1 MNNETQFLKKLES
14 ITMSTAERARLRDNL
29 EHYADMH
36 AFVTPVSTPSP
47 FFAFMEAKRFPLY
60 ASMVTVLI
68 MSGGVMTLAAEGSAP
83 GDSLYGIKINV
94 NEPVMTV
101 LSPSSEGQARIA
113 ARLATRRADEVVTLA
128 SSGRLTEEKRA
139 YLDDAFT
146 KQINKTVERTDSLE
160 KGGASER
167 AQAVKA
173 DLAVSLAGE
182 AQALGAVTSP
192 TSDGTRAFL
201 TKIVIASEA
210 ISGSAE
216 ATNSEQADEPPVV
229 EAPEPKPLLGKATTT
244 EKTARVHAKEQVRRT
259 RSLFVTA
266 STTLR
271 GSLNTS
277 AVLPTLKVDSAIQV
291 QAPREVEHS
300 FDLHQPSLKEGD

>member
-1 MNNETQFLKKLES
+1 MNNETQFLKRLES
-14 ITMSTAERARLRDNL
+14 ITMSTAERSRLRDTL
-29 EHYADMH
+29 ENYADMH
-36 AFVTPVSTPSP
+36 AFVTPASTSSP
-47 FFAFMEAKRFPLY
+47 FFTFMDAKRFPLY
-60 ASMVTVLI
+60 ASMVTVLV

-182 AQALGAVTSP
+182 AQALGAVSSP
-192 TSDGTRAFL
+192 TSEGTRAFL

-216 ATNSEQADEPPVV
+216 TTVSESTDEPVV
-229 EAPEPKPLLGKATTT
+229 EVSEPKPLLSKATTT
-244 EKTARVHAKEQVRRT
+244 EKTAGTRTKESTRRT

-266 STTLR
+266 STTFR

-291 QAPREVEHS
+291 QAPREVENS
-300 FDLHQPSLKEGD
+300 FDLRQPRLQEGD